1 MYHHPDE
8 EFATQG
14 GLRQVFAT
22 AGSKHLSYLELVKS
36 NFLTRLT
43 KGKKLTN
50 DFRSV

>member
-22 AGSKHLSYLELVKS
+22 AGSKHLSYLELVKFHFF
-36 NFLTRLT
+36 NKTNER
-43 KGKKLTN
+43 KKTHE
-50 DFRSV
+50 